1 MPPSDGGLRLLDDR
15 ADCRHALIGD
25 VLCRRDHRDGQIPV
39 LFDKPGRHPGQIG
52 GRSPFLQAVHGQGP
66 ENLIGGIADM
76 RITAASQ
83 NSLTGELVRAEVQAA

>member
-1 MPPSDGGLRLLDDR
+1 MGLAYPATV
-15 ADCRHALIGD
+15 ADW
-25 VLCRRDHRDGQIPV
+25 RRIARKRGPV
-39 LFDKPGRHPGQIG
+39 ARGIYAQIG